1 MASAVLDQWMRKHR
15 DDCLLDASTKQ
26 YDSSIECGRQFGIP
40 ELKEVFTQQERLR
53 CRLDGG
59 CEEDGRQ
66 RELVK
71 VVPDIEPAHLWR
83 EREAA
88 TAEGRPLRHAYRE
101 MPLTGAPGARHPSYL
116 LPRNYQMF

>member
-1 MASAVLDQWMRKHR
+1 MRKHR

-66 RELVK
+66 RELVE
-71 VVPDIEPAHLWR
+71 VVPDIEPAHLSR

-88 TAEGRPLRHAYRE
+88 TAEGRPLRHSYRE
-101 MPLTGAPGARHPSYL
+101 MPLTGAPGARHPS
-116 LPRNYQMF
+116 